1 MMGFCFLVYRW
12 ILLYI
17 SSQKV
22 QHFMFKKLF
31 AYERAVTVS
40 SVGEGYS
47 IANMGRC
54 ELGRITGG
62 GRIKLKTTV
71 GVLIGCAEHFVMFY
85 PYVALRMS
93 FCSWPGRPVLH
104 SLPVS
109 PWKRRALTCPL
120 LLCPVWVERDQ
131 AQLTWKRLPC
141 LNHSSSLLNVSY
153 SLFFPLPLSCS
164 SSKWAGFYPAF
175 EMPLDH
181 KKHAWEED
189 CHFRN
194 GFKLLA
200 RVVPEN

>member
-1 MMGFCFLVYRW
+1 
-12 ILLYI
+12 
-17 SSQKV
+17 
-22 QHFMFKKLF
+22 MFKKLF

-93 FCSWPGRPVLH
+93 FGSWPGRPVLQ

-109 PWKRRALTCPL
+109 P
-120 LLCPVWVERDQ
+120 
-131 AQLTWKRLPC
+131 
-141 LNHSSSLLNVSY
+141 
-153 SLFFPLPLSCS
+153 
-164 SSKWAGFYPAF
+164 
-175 EMPLDH
+175 
-181 KKHAWEED
+181 
-189 CHFRN
+189 
-194 GFKLLA
+194 
-200 RVVPEN
+200 